1 MALIPI
7 TNVVNGNTI
16 QASDITNI
24 IKSLDGTGSFSIDA
38 TGSFTGSF
46 VGSHTGSFTGSL
58 QGSAST
64 ASYSTTLGAT
74 LAASTTNF
82 ISLISSNGNILST
95 LTNFTSSYALS
106 SSVAVSSSYA
116 LSSSVAVSSSYALSS
131 STAVSS
137 SYALSSSVAVS
148 SSYALSSSFA
158 VSSSYALSSSFAV
171 SSSYALSS
179 SFAESSSYALSS
191 SYAYFSSTTLPAGP
205 TMAVQFSAG
214 SVLDGFSTFTFDR
227 TGGGLG
233 SILFLTGSLKIS
245 GSITSSLQGTSSYAL
260 QALTSS
266 YVLSSSF
273 AESSS
278 YALQALTSSYALSS
292 SVAESSSY
300 ALSSSIAVSSS
311 YALSASTATF
321 SSTTSPAGSTT
332 AVQFNAGSVLGGN
345 SNFTFTLGG
354 AGTPTVLALTGSLQ
368 VSGSITGSNNTV
380 VNFSNLGSGATA
392 GKLVIPTQEPTS
404 PVHGTM
410 YMFAPGAG
418 NVTLFIYNASGS
430 AFRSVTLT

>member
-1 MALIPI
+1 
-7 TNVVNGNTI
+7 
-16 QASDITNI
+16 
-24 IKSLDGTGSFSIDA
+24 
-38 TGSFTGSF
+38 
-46 VGSHTGSFTGSL
+46 
-58 QGSAST
+58 
-64 ASYSTTLGAT
+64 
-74 LAASTTNF
+74 
-82 ISLISSNGNILST
+82 
-95 LTNFTSSYALS
+95 
-106 SSVAVSSSYA
+106 VAESSSSYA

-137 SYALSSSVAVS
+137 SYALSSS
-148 SSYALSSSFA
+148 FA
-158 VSSSYALSSSFAV
+158 VSSSNASTASYSKTLGASLTNALPGKLKLIASDGTELTDISTLAALTATSASFAESSSTAV

-179 SFAESSSYALSS
+179 SFAESS

-410 YMFAPGAG
+410 YMSAPGAG
-418 NVTLFIYNASGS
+418 NVTLYIYNGFWFS
-430 AFRSVTLT
+430 F

>member
-1 MALIPI
+1 
-7 TNVVNGNTI
+7 
-16 QASDITNI
+16 
-24 IKSLDGTGSFSIDA
+24 
-38 TGSFTGSF
+38 
-46 VGSHTGSFTGSL
+46 
-58 QGSAST
+58 
-64 ASYSTTLGAT
+64 
-74 LAASTTNF
+74 
-82 ISLISSNGNILST
+82 
-95 LTNFTSSYALS
+95 
-106 SSVAVSSSYA
+106 
-116 LSSSVAVSSSYALSS
+116 
-131 STAVSS
+131 
-137 SYALSSSVAVS
+137 
-148 SSYALSSSFA
+148 
-158 VSSSYALSSSFAV
+158 
-171 SSSYALSS
+171 
-179 SFAESSSYALSS
+179 
-191 SYAYFSSTTLPAGP
+191 
-205 TMAVQFSAG
+205 MAVQFSAG

-368 VSGSITGSNNTV
+368 VSGSITGSNDTV
-380 VNFSNLGSGATA
+380 VNFSNLGNGTA
-392 GKLVIPTQEPTS
+392 GKLVIPTQEPTVTCS
-404 PVHGTM
+404 WN
-410 YMFAPGAG
+410 
-418 NVTLFIYNASGS
+418 NVYVCSWSGKCNFIH
-430 AFRSVTLT
+430 LQ